1 MLISGLVAFGLTLA
15 ISPVVL
21 VGLRRLGVMD
31 IPSHRSSHV
40 DPTPRGGGIAVCIGV
55 ATALVT
61 ASSLTGRPRAA
72 VLVAACGFGLV
83 GLIDDLLS
91 APALWRLASQ
101 VAISVLAV
109 VWLLPSSEQSLT
121 VQIAIA
127 LLIILWLVSY
137 VNAYNFMDG
146 INGISVAQALI
157 AGVTWIA
164 IGEIRDLPGLATAG
178 VVVAAAA
185 LGFAPFNF
193 PRAKMFLGDSGSY
206 FIGAYL
212 ASVTI
217 LFVRSGVP
225 LEAVAAPLALYLADT
240 GTTLVRRLRRGDNW
254 HAAHREHTYQRLVD
268 QGWSHG
274 TTTLV
279 VGLCLVVVSSFALLS
294 LTDSVALRVVGD
306 IVAAAILAGYLRVP
320 DWLAARPKGPAVT
333 TSDH

>member
-1 MLISGLVAFGLTLA
+1 MLIPALVAFGITLA
-15 ISPVVL
+15 ISPAVL

-40 DPTPRGGGIAVCIGV
+40 KPTPRGGGIAVGV
-55 ATALVT
+55 GAATALVT
-61 ASSLTGRPRAA
+61 ASSITGRPRMA

-101 VAISVLAV
+101 VAVGVVAV
-109 VWLLPSSEQSLT
+109 VWLLPSSDRTPSVE
-121 VQIAIA
+121 IAIA
-127 LLIILWLVSY
+127 FLVVLWLVSY

-146 INGISVAQALI
+146 INGISVAQALV
-157 AGVTWIA
+157 AGTTWIA

-212 ASVTI
+212 AAVTI
-217 LFVRSGVP
+217 LVIRSGVP
-225 LEAVAAPLALYLADT
+225 PEAAAAPLALYLADT

-268 QGWSHG
+268 QGWSHE

-279 VGLCLVVVSSFALLS
+279 VGLLLIVVSSLALLS
-294 LTDSVALRVVGD
+294 LTDSVALRAAGD
-306 IVAAAILAGYLRVP
+306 VTALAVLAVYLRVP
-320 DWLAARPKGPAVT
+320 EWLAARGRSMTPAPLP
-333 TSDH
+333 